1 MRQLKS
7 FAAAIADFVIG
18 DDWHVAALVLAGL
31 ALTAVLTHVGHLN
44 AWWALP
50 LFALAA
56 LAWSLHRAAAPPAP
70 PATPAP
76 PRPSAAAATLDNSKN
91 GDEPPFAG

>member
-7 FAAAIADFVIG
+7 IAAEVADFVIG

-31 ALTAVLTHVGHLN
+31 ALTAVLTHVARVN

-56 LAWSLHRAAAPPAP
+56 LAWSLHRAATAPSATAAPPVP
-70 PATPAP
+70 PPSPAAPAP
-76 PRPSAAAATLDNSKN
+76 ADNS
-91 GDEPPFAG
+91 DESPLAG

>member
-1 MRQLKS
+1 MRRLKS
-7 FAAAIADFVIG
+7 FAAACADFVIG

-31 ALTAVLTHVGHLN
+31 ALTAVLTRVAHVN

-56 LAWSLHRAAAPPAP
+56 LAWSLHRAAATPPPA
-70 PATPAP
+70 PAP
-76 PRPSAAAATLDNSKN
+76 PRLPTAPVPADNS
-91 GDEPPFAG
+91 DESPFAG